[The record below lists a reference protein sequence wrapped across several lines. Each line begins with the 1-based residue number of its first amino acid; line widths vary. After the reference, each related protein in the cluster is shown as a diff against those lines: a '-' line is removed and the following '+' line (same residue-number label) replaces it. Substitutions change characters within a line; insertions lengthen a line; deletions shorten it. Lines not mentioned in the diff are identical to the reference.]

1 VARVSTLDHWE
12 SYWKGHSDI
21 ENTYSTGDR
30 LVREVL
36 ADGPV
41 TGAPVLEVGAGSGRD
56 LLGLVRAG
64 GIGVVL
70 DYSPASLAIVQR
82 LAREQGL
89 PVHLVQADALA
100 MPFRDDTFQVV
111 FHQGLLE
118 HFRDPLPL
126 MKENARITRRGGRVV
141 VDVPQTFHLYTAMKQ
156 VLIAF
161 ERWFAGWET
170 QFTPAELERVCR
182 ASGLRCAAPTATGW
196 CRARVPGAARG
207 LKRGFRSACRS
218 SRTCRCC
225 TRVMEASARP
235 ARQAL
240 GALHLP
246 RDRHGGRESRERTA
260 VTCWRSTSAIPRIP
274 RPGARSCISSTS
286 CARRCARAT
295 A

>member
-1 VARVSTLDHWE
+1 LARVSTLDHWE
-12 SYWKGHSDI
+12 SYWKGHADI

-41 TGAPVLEVGAGSGRD
+41 TGTPVLEVGAGSGRD

-156 VLIAF
+156 VLIAMNK
-161 ERWFAGWET
+161 WFAGWET
-170 QFTPAELERVCR
+170 QFTPAGLERVCR
-182 ASGLRCAAPTATGW
+182 ACGLTVRRTYGDW
-196 CRARVPGAARG
+196 MVPGLAYRVLREL
-207 LKRGFRSACRS
+207 LKRGLRIRLPLEPNVPVLTPLMKSIRDGLRGKRWALY
-218 SRTCRCC
+218 TCHVIG
-225 TRVMEASARP
+225 TVAEKP
-235 ARQAL
+235 
-240 GALHLP
+240 
-246 RDRHGGRESRERTA
+246 
-260 VTCWRSTSAIPRIP
+260 
-274 RPGARSCISSTS
+274 
-286 CARRCARAT
+286 
-295 A
+295 